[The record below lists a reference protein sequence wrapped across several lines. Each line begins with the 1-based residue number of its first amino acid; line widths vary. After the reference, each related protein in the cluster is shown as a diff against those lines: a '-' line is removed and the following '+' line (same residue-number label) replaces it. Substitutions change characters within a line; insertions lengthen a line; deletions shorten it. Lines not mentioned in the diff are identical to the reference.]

1 MTSPTSAI
9 IKLTAFGVVATTLT
23 VCLFAVFGQYRTGTT
38 TGYTALFTNVS
49 RLKTGDSVRIAGI
62 RVGTVEDISIQAD
75 HNVLV
80 TFDADRDVA
89 LTVGTKAAVRY
100 LNLVGDRYLDLVES
114 PGSTKL
120 LGAGAQIPLSRTL
133 PALDLDLLLG
143 GLKPVIRGLNPQD
156 VNALTSAL
164 LQVFQGQGEP
174 LNSLLSR
181 ASSFAGALADDSDTV
196 ERLIDNLNQVLAT
209 LADDGSQFAG
219 TVDRLQT
226 LVHQLSEDRAPIG
239 DAIDALASGTTSIAE
254 LLTSARPPLKGTVA
268 QLNRLAPL
276 LDDDKGRLEHA
287 LIKAPE
293 NYRKL
298 VRLGAYG
305 SFIQYYIC
313 GISFRVTDLQGRTA
327 VFPWTKQE
335 GGRCAEPQ

>member
-9 IKLTAFGVVATTLT
+9 IKLTAFASVATVLT
-23 VCLFAVFGQYRTGTT
+23 VCLFAVFGQYRTGSSTT
-38 TGYTALFTNVS
+38 YTALFSNVS

-62 RVGTVEDISIQAD
+62 RVGTVHHISIQPD

-80 TFDADRDVA
+80 AFDTDRDVA
-89 LTVGTKAAVRY
+89 LTLGTTAAIRY
-100 LNLVGDRYLDLVES
+100 LNLVGDRYLDLVEG
-114 PGSTKL
+114 PGPTQL
-120 LGAGAQIPLSRTL
+120 LAAGAQIPLSRTM

-164 LQVFQGQGEP
+164 LQVFQGQGDA
-174 LNSLLSR
+174 LDSLLSR
-181 ASSFAGALADDSDTV
+181 TSSFAGVLADDGETV
-196 ERLIDNLNQVLAT
+196 ERLIDNLNRVLAT

-219 TVDRLQT
+219 AIDRLQS
-226 LVHQLSEDRAPIG
+226 LVSQLSQDRAPIG
-239 DAIDALASGTTSIAE
+239 DAIDALAAGTNSIAG
-254 LLTSARPPLKGTVA
+254 LLTAARPPLKGTVA

-276 LDDDKGRLEHA
+276 LDEDKARLEHA